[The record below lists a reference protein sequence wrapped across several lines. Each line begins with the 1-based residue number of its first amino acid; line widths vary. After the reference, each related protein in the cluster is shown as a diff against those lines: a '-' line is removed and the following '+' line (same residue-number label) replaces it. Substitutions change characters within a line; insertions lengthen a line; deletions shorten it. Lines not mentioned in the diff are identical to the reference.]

1 MELATADAVQPHPG
15 EAAFILQ
22 LRPPASGRA
31 DALASEL
38 DRFTSLYLERAPGEQ
53 VRFTPLGALTWAL
66 CAPIDA
72 VDAVDAACDS
82 LAQTLFG
89 DPASDYV
96 HLARQ
101 PDHPRKEDYNIQDQ
115 ALSDEE
121 GEAVMQDLAEHEWD
135 FASEDVGE
143 QAVDSAEDVV
153 DLDEPDEIAGPD
165 ADEAASALDDETVD
179 LDAFEAPT
187 VSDDADDWQFE
198 DPLEG
203 AANSEPESLAAGD
216 IETVSDADAD
226 ADIDLDADLD
236 LDIEPHVDA
245 EADTGDEAL
254 MASDDA
260 MTVEPETD
268 FDTGLAESE
277 EDDLDFEIAQSPA
290 SDDASSPEMDVDLSE
305 PEADDAVPASDP
317 VMDTEAPDEPDDL
330 AFEDASLAVDTE
342 GASEDLAE
350 DLALDDKDLA
360 SETDAEAAVTDPDEP
375 ALEGDLALDDFVLED
390 EDPRTPKTEIWDEDV
405 DTVDIDDI
413 AASALHETR
422 LGSNLDIAA
431 ELNAF
436 REEMRAIARSI
447 PSGGLD
453 ATLSD
458 FRAGLESL
466 SGELG
471 QRVDGAAQR
480 IEAAVGQLD
489 VERYDAASQR
499 VESAAALMETSVHEA
514 LEALKRAGAAM
525 SAPTASDML
534 AAQDRE
540 TL

>member
-1 MELATADAVQPHPG
+1 MELATADAVQPLPG

-22 LRPPASGRA
+22 LRPPVSGRA

-53 VRFTPLGALTWAL
+53 VRFSPLGALTWAL
-66 CAPIDA
+66 CAPADA
-72 VDAVDAACDS
+72 VDAVDAACDA

-101 PDHPRKEDYNIQDQ
+101 PDQPRKEDYNIQDQ

-135 FASEDVGE
+135 FAGEDAGGE
-143 QAVDSAEDVV
+143 A
-153 DLDEPDEIAGPD
+153 PDG
-165 ADEAASALDDETVD
+165 ADDPVAALDDETVD
-179 LDAFEAPT
+179 LDAFEPPAGAA
-187 VSDDADDWQFE
+187 DADDWQFE
-198 DPLEG
+198 DPLQG
-203 AANSEPESLAAGD
+203 AANSDVVVPSLDD
-216 IETVSDADAD
+216 IEPAAETTDAAVE
-226 ADIDLDADLD
+226 IDLDAFSES
-236 LDIEPHVDA
+236 EPDPVSELEA
-245 EADTGDEAL
+245 EAEAEL
-254 MASDDA
+254 VLDGEEAIADA
-260 MTVEPETD
+260 PDVAP
-268 FDTGLAESE
+268 DTGLVAND
-277 EDDLDFEIAQSPA
+277 EDDLDFELAVPG
-290 SDDASSPEMDVDLSE
+290 SDDTAPLSEMDFDLSASE
-305 PEADDAVPASDP
+305 PDMEAETPDTGGAVSFEDADGATEWDEGAEDLTDGLSFEDEADDASELDVTAAPLDEEDPAS
-317 VMDTEAPDEPDDL
+317 
-330 AFEDASLAVDTE
+330 
-342 GASEDLAE
+342 
-350 DLALDDKDLA
+350 
-360 SETDAEAAVTDPDEP
+360 
-375 ALEGDLALDDFVLED
+375 EGDLALDDFVLED
-390 EDPRTPKTEIWDEDV
+390 EDAPSSQTAIWDEDV

-422 LGSNLDIAA
+422 LGSDLDVAA

-453 ATLSD
+453 DTLSD

-489 VERYDAASQR
+489 VGRYDAASQR
-499 VESAAALMETSVHEA
+499 VESAAALMETSIQDA
-514 LEALKRAGAAM
+514 LEALKAAGAAM

>member
-22 LRPPASGRA
+22 LRPPVSGRA
-31 DALASEL
+31 DTLASEL
-38 DRFTSLYLERAPGEQ
+38 ERFTSLYLERAPGEQ
-53 VRFTPLGALTWAL
+53 VRFSPLGALTWAL
-66 CAPIDA
+66 CAPADA
-72 VDAVDAACDS
+72 VDAVDAACDA

-101 PDHPRKEDYNIQDQ
+101 PDQPRKEDYNIQDQ
-115 ALSDEE
+115 ALSEEE
-121 GEAVMQDLAEHEWD
+121 GEAAMQDLAEHEWD
-135 FASEDVGE
+135 FAG
-143 QAVDSAEDVV
+143 
-153 DLDEPDEIAGPD
+153 
-165 ADEAASALDDETVD
+165 DEAEGGTPEGADDPVATLDDETVD
-179 LDAFEAPT
+179 LEAFEPPAGAA
-187 VSDDADDWQFE
+187 DADDWQFE
-198 DPLEG
+198 DPLQG
-203 AANSEPESLAAGD
+203 AASLDVVVPSLDDTEP
-216 IETVSDADAD
+216 TADAED
-226 ADIDLDADLD
+226 AIDLDAFSESDAD
-236 LDIEPHVDA
+236 PVAERGADA
-245 EADTGDEAL
+245 EAEPVFDAEEAI
-254 MASDDA
+254 ADA
-260 MTVEPETD
+260 PD
-268 FDTGLAESE
+268 IAPDAGLVAND
-277 EDDLDFEIAQSPA
+277 EDDLDFELAVPG
-290 SDDASSPEMDVDLSE
+290 SDDTAPSSEMDFDLS
-305 PEADDAVPASDP
+305 ASEP
-317 VMDTEAPDEPDDL
+317 VMQAETPDTGDVAAFEDAEGAIDADEGAEDLSTDL
-330 AFEDASLAVDTE
+330 AFEDEPDGISKPDVTAGSVDE
-342 GASEDLAE
+342 ED
-350 DLALDDKDLA
+350 
-360 SETDAEAAVTDPDEP
+360 P
-375 ALEGDLALDDFVLED
+375 APEVDLALDDFVLED
-390 EDPRTPKTEIWDEDV
+390 EDESSPETGIWDEDV

-422 LGSNLDIAA
+422 LGSNLDVAA

-453 ATLSD
+453 DTLSD

-489 VERYDAASQR
+489 VGRYDAASQR
-499 VESAAALMETSVHEA
+499 VESAAALMETSIQDA
-514 LEALKRAGAAM
+514 LEALKAAGAAM

>member
-1 MELATADAVQPHPG
+1 MELATADAVQPLPG

-22 LRPPASGRA
+22 LRPPVSGRA

-38 DRFTSLYLERAPGEQ
+38 ERFTSLYLERAPGEQ
-53 VRFTPLGALTWAL
+53 VRFSPLGALTWAL
-66 CAPIDA
+66 CAPVDA
-72 VDAVDAACDS
+72 VDAVDAACDA

-101 PDHPRKEDYNIQDQ
+101 PDQPRKEDYNIQDQ

-135 FASEDVGE
+135 FAGEDAEGE
-143 QAVDSAEDVV
+143 APE
-153 DLDEPDEIAGPD
+153 GTD
-165 ADEAASALDDETVD
+165 APVAALDDETVD
-179 LDAFEAPT
+179 LDAFEPPAGAG
-187 VSDDADDWQFE
+187 DADDWQFE
-198 DPLEG
+198 DPLQG
-203 AANSEPESLAAGD
+203 APNLDVVVPSLDEIEPVA
-216 IETVSDADAD
+216 ETTHAADA
-226 ADIDLDADLD
+226 ADEIDLDAFVESELD
-236 LDIEPHVDA
+236 PVSEPEADA
-245 EADTGDEAL
+245 ETELGLDGEEASADAPDVA
-254 MASDDA
+254 
-260 MTVEPETD
+260 PET
-268 FDTGLAESE
+268 GLVAND
-277 EDDLDFEIAQSPA
+277 EDDLDFELAVPESE
-290 SDDASSPEMDVDLSE
+290 DAAPSPEMEFDLSASEPVIEADAPDTGDATAFEDTGVATDSDKEAEDLSVDLS
-305 PEADDAVPASDP
+305 
-317 VMDTEAPDEPDDL
+317 
-330 AFEDASLAVDTE
+330 FEDETGS
-342 GASEDLAE
+342 
-350 DLALDDKDLA
+350 A
-360 SETDAEAAVTDPDEP
+360 SETDVAPVSVDEEDSAP
-375 ALEGDLALDDFVLED
+375 EVDLALDDFVLED
-390 EDPRTPKTEIWDEDV
+390 EEEDAPSHQTAIWDEDV

-422 LGSNLDIAA
+422 LGSNLDVAA

-447 PSGGLD
+447 PSAGLD
-453 ATLSD
+453 DTLSE

-489 VERYDAASQR
+489 VGRYDAASQR
-499 VESAAALMETSVHEA
+499 VESAAALMETSIQDA
-514 LEALKRAGAAM
+514 LEALKAAGTAM

>member
-1 MELATADAVQPHPG
+1 MELATADAVQPLPG

-22 LRPPASGRA
+22 LRPPVSGRA

-53 VRFTPLGALTWAL
+53 VRFSPLGALTWAL
-66 CAPIDA
+66 CAPVDA
-72 VDAVDAACDS
+72 VDAVDAACDA

-101 PDHPRKEDYNIQDQ
+101 PDQPRKEDYNIQDQ
-115 ALSDEE
+115 ALSEEE

-135 FASEDVGE
+135 FAGGEAEGEASESAD
-143 QAVDSAEDVV
+143 DSVA
-153 DLDEPDEIAGPD
+153 
-165 ADEAASALDDETVD
+165 ALDDETVD
-179 LDAFEAPT
+179 LDAFEPPAGT
-187 VSDDADDWQFE
+187 GDADDWQFE
-198 DPLEG
+198 DPLQDASNLDVIVPSLDEIEP
-203 AANSEPESLAAGD
+203 AAAA
-216 IETVSDADAD
+216 TDAVDA
-226 ADIDLDADLD
+226 AEEIDLDAFAESEADPVA
-236 LDIEPHVDA
+236 EREADA
-245 EADTGDEAL
+245 EAEPVFDAEEAI
-254 MASDDA
+254 ADA
-260 MTVEPETD
+260 PD
-268 FDTGLAESE
+268 IAPDAGLVANE
-277 EDDLDFEIAQSPA
+277 EDDLDFELAVPESE
-290 SDDASSPEMDVDLSE
+290 DTASSPDMDFDLSVSE
-305 PEADDAVPASDP
+305 PVMEAETPDSGDAV
-317 VMDTEAPDEPDDL
+317 
-330 AFEDASLAVDTE
+330 AFEDADVATE
-342 GASEDLAE
+342 AFEEAE
-350 DLALDDKDLA
+350 DPSIDLA
-360 SETDAEAAVTDPDEP
+360 SEDVADSASEPDVTLGSVDEEDPAP
-375 ALEGDLALDDFVLED
+375 EGDLALDDFVLED
-390 EDPRTPKTEIWDEDV
+390 EDAASPQTGIWDEDV

-422 LGSNLDIAA
+422 LGSNLDVAA

-453 ATLSD
+453 DTLSE

-489 VERYDAASQR
+489 VGRYDAASQR
-499 VESAAALMETSVHEA
+499 VESAAALMETSIQDA
-514 LEALKRAGAAM
+514 LEALKAAGAAM

>member
-22 LRPPASGRA
+22 LRPPVSGRA
-31 DALASEL
+31 DTLASEL
-38 DRFTSLYLERAPGEQ
+38 ERFTSLYLERAPGEQ
-53 VRFTPLGALTWAL
+53 VRFSPLGALTWAL
-66 CAPIDA
+66 CAPADA
-72 VDAVDAACDS
+72 VDAVDAACDA

-101 PDHPRKEDYNIQDQ
+101 PDQPRKEDYNIQDQ
-115 ALSDEE
+115 ALSEEE
-121 GEAVMQDLAEHEWD
+121 GEAAMQDLAEHEWD
-135 FASEDVGE
+135 FAG
-143 QAVDSAEDVV
+143 
-153 DLDEPDEIAGPD
+153 
-165 ADEAASALDDETVD
+165 DEAEGETPEGADDPVAALDDETVD
-179 LDAFEAPT
+179 LEAFEPPAGAA
-187 VSDDADDWQFE
+187 DADDWQFE
-198 DPLEG
+198 DPLQG
-203 AANSEPESLAAGD
+203 AASLDVVVPSLDDTEP
-216 IETVSDADAD
+216 TADAED
-226 ADIDLDADLD
+226 AIDLDAFADP
-236 LDIEPHVDA
+236 EVDA
-245 EADTGDEAL
+245 E
-254 MASDDA
+254 
-260 MTVEPETD
+260 VEPALGADEGGADAPVIAPDTD
-268 FDTGLAESE
+268 RVAND
-277 EDDLDFEIAQSPA
+277 EDGLDFELAVPQSDGAAP
-290 SDDASSPEMDVDLSE
+290 SPEMDFDLS
-305 PEADDAVPASDP
+305 ASEL
-317 VMDTEAPDEPDDL
+317 MMETEAPDTGDAAAFEDAEGAIDADEGAEDLSTDL
-330 AFEDASLAVDTE
+330 AFEDEPDGISKPDVTAGSVDE
-342 GASEDLAE
+342 ED
-350 DLALDDKDLA
+350 
-360 SETDAEAAVTDPDEP
+360 P
-375 ALEGDLALDDFVLED
+375 APEVDLALDDFVLED
-390 EDPRTPKTEIWDEDV
+390 EDASSPETGIWDEDV

-422 LGSNLDIAA
+422 LGSNLDVAA

-453 ATLSD
+453 DTLSD

-489 VERYDAASQR
+489 VGRYDAASQR
-499 VESAAALMETSVHEA
+499 VESAAALMETSIQDA
-514 LEALKRAGAAM
+514 LEALKAAGAAM